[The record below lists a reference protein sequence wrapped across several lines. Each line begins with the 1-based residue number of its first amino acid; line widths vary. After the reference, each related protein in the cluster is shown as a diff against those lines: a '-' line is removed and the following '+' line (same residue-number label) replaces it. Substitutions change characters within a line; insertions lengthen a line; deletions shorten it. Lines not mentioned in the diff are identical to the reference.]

1 MDILVLSDLHLELH
15 RDHGAEFMRRLRTTA
30 EVLVLAGDIC
40 GGWMIPEVMAAFC
53 KKYSRVVYV
62 HGNHEFYKG
71 NRSKVLGY
79 TLDAC
84 QQNRNLFWLDC
95 NSVTIDGVKFHGTPL
110 WFKEAPLAPKHEMND
125 FTQIQ
130 NFESWVYS
138 ENKRA
143 VEYLTENVEKGDV
156 VVTHYLPARAS
167 VHPQYKGSVLNPFFL
182 CDMEELIQAKEPAL
196 WFHGHT
202 HTSVDTLVGET
213 RVVCNPLGY
222 GQENARDFSLEKIV
236 EV

>member
-1 MDILVLSDLHLELH
+1 
-15 RDHGAEFMRRLRTTA
+15 
-30 EVLVLAGDIC
+30 
-40 GGWMIPEVMAAFC
+40 
-53 KKYSRVVYV
+53 VV
-62 HGNHEFYKG
+62 
-71 NRSKVLGY
+71 
-79 TLDAC
+79 
-84 QQNRNLFWLDC
+84 
-95 NSVTIDGVKFHGTPL
+95 I
-110 WFKEAPLAPKHEMND
+110 
-125 FTQIQ
+125 
-130 NFESWVYS
+130 
-138 ENKRA
+138 
-143 VEYLTENVEKGDV
+143 
-156 VVTHYLPARAS
+156 THYLPARAS